1 MKQYKAIKDRKLY
14 NDNTTINWQ
23 IDDVFSLIKNIPTKK
38 TLNQVDSVEI
48 LKEGEMIS
56 FIFSKKKFKKNFKHI
71 NNNEKEIQN
80 E

>member
-56 FIFSKKKFKKNFKHI
+56 FIFSKKEFKKNFKHI